1 MKKAKQQ
8 VSYPLRHP
16 LRKAARVVRAGGV
29 VAYPTE
35 GVFGL
40 GCLPGD
46 EAAVLRIL
54 EIKRR
59 GPSAGLVLIAADSA
73 QLEPFIRMP
82 AGGVPVSDV
91 DRPVSWIVAAQDA
104 APPWIRGRHP
114 GVAVRVTAHPMARA
128 LCAAAGSALVSTS
141 ANVSGRPPARNAH
154 VLRRE
159 FGHLVDCI
167 VPGRC
172 GPARGPSEIRDL
184 ASGEVLR
191 PGG

>member
-1 MKKAKQQ
+1 MPVRQ
-8 VSYPLRHP
+8 
-16 LRKAARVVRAGGV
+16 AARIVRDGGI

-46 EAAVLRIL
+46 EDAVLRIL
-54 EIKRR
+54 GIKKRD
-59 GPSAGLVLIAADSA
+59 PSPGLVLIAADSR
-73 QLEPFIRMP
+73 QLEPFIRIP
-82 AGGVPVSDV
+82 VGGVPVSDV
-91 DRPVSWIVAAQDA
+91 EHPVTWIVAAAEAVPD
-104 APPWIRGRHP
+104 WIRGRHR
-114 GVAVRVTAHPMARA
+114 GVAVRVTAHPVAKA
-128 LCAAAGSALVSTS
+128 LCEAAGSALVSTS
-141 ANVSGRPPARNAH
+141 ANVSGRTPARNEH
-154 VLRRE
+154 VLRRQ

-184 ASGEVLR
+184 ASGKILR